1 MALGPLGVCFAMLGI
16 SILLEWLG
24 VAESR
29 QHRAPHRGGN
39 GAMQANADLSWVSL
53 SVAGD
58 VANTRRWCCLCLC
71 NGRSS
76 RGGARERTA
85 HPKQQLPSMTGGVVL
100 PGAPGV
106 ASKCLFMYNSNSGVR
121 RCCWLRPPRFS
132 SGDCAVVAAC
142 GQVPEGVAGLAIRSP
157 ALGKASAKASGDGTG
172 VVPCMFVPVPR
183 AWWR

>member
-76 RGGARERTA
+76 RGGRCAGTDC
-85 HPKQQLPSMTGGVVL
+85 
-100 PGAPGV
+100 
-106 ASKCLFMYNSNSGVR
+106 ASKAAVAQHDR
-121 RCCWLRPPRFS
+121 RC
-132 SGDCAVVAAC
+132 G
-142 GQVPEGVAGLAIRSP
+142 
-157 ALGKASAKASGDGTG
+157 ASGRTRRCFQMSFH
-172 VVPCMFVPVPR
+172 VQLELRRKAVLLVTPASVF
-183 AWWR
+183 